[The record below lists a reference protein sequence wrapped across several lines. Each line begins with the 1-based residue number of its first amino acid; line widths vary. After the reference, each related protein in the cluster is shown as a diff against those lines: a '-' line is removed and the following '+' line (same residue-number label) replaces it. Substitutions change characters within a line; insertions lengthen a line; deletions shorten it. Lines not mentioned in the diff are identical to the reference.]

1 MILIY
6 YLFVDC
12 VLMCFLSNFE
22 YVFDFLLN
30 NQLFDRNICQILLL
44 EPLKKNLFYLL
55 LHRFNKLSFFYFTNF
70 PPYFLRAWLS
80 KSYYKKFV
88 NL

>member
-30 NQLFDRNICQILLL
+30 NQLFDRNICQNLLL
-44 EPLKKNLFYLL
+44 ESLKKKVC
-55 LHRFNKLSFFYFTNF
+55 FNFFCIFLTNYHIF
-70 PPYFLRAWLS
+70 IF
-80 KSYYKKFV
+80 
-88 NL
+88 

>member
-22 YVFDFLLN
+22 YIFDFLLN
-30 NQLFDRNICQILLL
+30 NQLFDRNICQNLLL
-44 EPLKKNLFYLL
+44 ESLK
-55 LHRFNKLSFFYFTNF
+55 
-70 PPYFLRAWLS
+70 
-80 KSYYKKFV
+80 KKFV
-88 NL
+88 LTSFASF